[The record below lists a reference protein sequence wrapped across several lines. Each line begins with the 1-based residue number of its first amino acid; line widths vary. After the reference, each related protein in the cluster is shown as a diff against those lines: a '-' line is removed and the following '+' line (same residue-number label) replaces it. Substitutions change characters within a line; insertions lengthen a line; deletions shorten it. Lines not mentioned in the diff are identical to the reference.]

1 MDGTVTVSGRQL
13 ANKWIKTNAL
23 RSHPAIAPHIP
34 PTSLY
39 SSAALRRMLDL
50 YGSVVLKPVRGTG
63 GLGVMKVSRE
73 GSRHVL
79 RHMSGARSFPSFEG
93 LRRAVDAKRRG
104 RAYLI
109 QKDVRLATVG
119 GRPIDYRVKV
129 VKTAA
134 GGWVFRSMVGRLAR
148 KGLFVTNLCRGGTM
162 LTAANGIRMSLSPG
176 LVGVKKRQMRN
187 LTRTATSL
195 LERRFPG
202 LTQLGYDYGIDRNGQ
217 IWILEVNTRPH

>member
-1 MDGTVTVSGRQL
+1 MDETVTVSGRQL
-13 ANKWIKTNAL
+13 ANKWLKTNAL

-63 GLGVMKVSRE
+63 GLGVMKASRE
-73 GSRHVL
+73 GSRYML
-79 RHMSGARSFPSFEG
+79 RHMSSARSFSAFEG

-129 VKTAA
+129 VKTA
-134 GGWVFRSMVGRLAR
+134 GGDWVFRSMVGRLAR

-162 LTAANGIRMSLSPG
+162 LKAADGIRRSLSPR
-176 LVGVKKRQMRN
+176 LVGVKKQQLRN

-195 LERRFPG
+195 LESRFPG